1 MINKKLLTLLCG
13 AWLMGAVAMAASPA
27 VIEDAPKAVYTH
39 DDGRTL
45 TIQYPSISIDGNAGA
60 AALMAQYF
68 ADEQAQAREFFA
80 QQGTKGV
87 KLTEEKHYTVTLNN
101 GKYLSF
107 LDEGYLY
114 FDRAAHPTSWKTGV
128 VFDMETGRRITNWRE
143 LVKPGDE
150 KAFTLQKITNKLTL
164 SDNVLSTYFNGL
176 TEDPK
181 NFYLDKKGN
190 IHFIFGQYE
199 VAPYSS
205 GIIDINMGK
214 QAK

>member
-1 MINKKLLTLLCG
+1 MINKKIPSLLCG
-13 AWLMGAVAMAASPA
+13 AWLMGAVAFAASPA
-27 VIEDAPKAVYTH
+27 VVQDAPKAMYAH
-39 DDGRTL
+39 DDGSVL
-45 TIQYPSISIDGNAGA
+45 TIQYPSVAVEGNAGA
-60 AALMAQYF
+60 AAAIAQYF
-68 ADEQAQAREFFA
+68 TDEQEQAKAFFA

-87 KLTEEKHYTVTLNN
+87 KVTEEKYYAVTLND

-114 FDRAAHPTSWKTGV
+114 FDKAAHPTSWKTGV
-128 VFDMETGRRITNWRE
+128 VFDMETGRRITDWRE

-150 KAFTLQKITNKLTL
+150 KAFTLRKITDKLT
-164 SDNVLSTYFNGL
+164 SSGYVLSTYFNGL

-190 IHFIFGQYE
+190 IHFVFGQYE

>member
-39 DDGRTL
+39 DDGSTL

-114 FDRAAHPTSWKTGV
+114 FDRAAHPTS
-128 VFDMETGRRITNWRE
+128 
-143 LVKPGDE
+143 
-150 KAFTLQKITNKLTL
+150 
-164 SDNVLSTYFNGL
+164 
-176 TEDPK
+176 
-181 NFYLDKKGN
+181 
-190 IHFIFGQYE
+190 
-199 VAPYSS
+199 
-205 GIIDINMGK
+205 
-214 QAK
+214 

>member
-39 DDGRTL
+39 DDGSVL
-45 TIQYPSISIDGNAGA
+45 TIQYPSVTVEGNAA
-60 AALMAQYF
+60 AAAVIANYF
-68 ADEQAQAREFFA
+68 ADEQAQAQEFFA

-114 FDRAAHPTSWKTGV
+114 FRPGRSSDELEDGCRLRHGNGSAHYGLARTGQ
-128 VFDMETGRRITNWRE
+128 TGR
-143 LVKPGDE
+143 
-150 KAFTLQKITNKLTL
+150 
-164 SDNVLSTYFNGL
+164 
-176 TEDPK
+176 
-181 NFYLDKKGN
+181 
-190 IHFIFGQYE
+190 
-199 VAPYSS
+199 
-205 GIIDINMGK
+205 
-214 QAK
+214 

>member
-1 MINKKLLTLLCG
+1 MINKKFLTLLCG
-13 AWLMGAVAMAASPA
+13 AWIMGAVAMAASPA
-27 VIEDAPKAVYTH
+27 VIENAPKAMYAH
-39 DDGRTL
+39 DDGSVL
-45 TIQYPSISIDGNAGA
+45 TIQYPKVAVEGNAVA
-60 AALMAQYF
+60 AAAIAQYF
-68 ADEQAQAREFFA
+68 ADEQEQAKDFFA

-87 KLTEEKHYTVTLNN
+87 KLTEEKYYTVTLNN

-128 VFDMETGRRITNWRE
+128 VFDMETGRRITDWRE

-150 KAFTLQKITNKLTL
+150 KAFTLRKITDKLTS
-164 SDNVLSTYFNGL
+164 SDYVLSTYFNGL

>member
-1 MINKKLLTLLCG
+1 
-13 AWLMGAVAMAASPA
+13 
-27 VIEDAPKAVYTH
+27 
-39 DDGRTL
+39 
-45 TIQYPSISIDGNAGA
+45 
-60 AALMAQYF
+60 MAQYF

-150 KAFTLQKITNKLTL
+150 KALPCKNHQQADLERQRLVDILQQPDGR
-164 SDNVLSTYFNGL
+164 SQ
-176 TEDPK
+176 